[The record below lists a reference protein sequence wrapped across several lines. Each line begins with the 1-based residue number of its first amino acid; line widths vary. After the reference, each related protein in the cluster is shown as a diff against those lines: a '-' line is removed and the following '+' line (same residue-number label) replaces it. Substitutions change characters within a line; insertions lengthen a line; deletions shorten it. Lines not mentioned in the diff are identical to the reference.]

1 MILRSV
7 LRCRLLGLMG
17 LCVCLASG
25 ASWATTTGL
34 NNIPTADVVPAGV
47 LVLQQFT
54 NFGSDQETLAQLGL
68 KWGPAENWEIGLD
81 KRIYSS
87 GSGAGVAGAG
97 GMPAGPWVF
106 QAKYRHALPDGRT
119 AASLGIANAGED
131 SDVAGDPF
139 PYVVLSHDA
148 GAARAHGGY
157 SWQSSNAALFVGV
170 DKTFPSRL
178 TLRADWIQAND
189 REESVSS
196 VGFIQALRGPWLIE
210 GWVSFP
216 TEAGIENTFTLK
228 FDYVIEFGE

>member
-7 LRCRLLGLMG
+7 LRGGLLGLIG
-17 LCVCLASG
+17 LCVCLSAG
-25 ASWATTTGL
+25 ASWATTSGL
-34 NNIPTADVVPAGV
+34 NNIPTADVTPSGL
-47 LVLQQFT
+47 LVLQQIT
-54 NFGSDQETLAQLGL
+54 NFGPDQQTLAHLGF
-68 KWGPAENWEIGLD
+68 KWGPAENWEVGLD
-81 KRIYSS
+81 KRVYATGS
-87 GSGAGVAGAG
+87 GGGVSGAGGL
-97 GMPAGPWVF
+97 PAGPWVL
-106 QAKYRHALPDGRT
+106 QAKYRLQLADDRT
-119 AASLGIANAGED
+119 AAAVGVANVGDD
-131 SDVAGDPF
+131 SDVAGDSF

-148 GAARAHGGY
+148 GAARVHGGY

-189 REESVSS
+189 QDESVGSF
-196 VGFIQALRGPWLIE
+196 GFIQPLRGPWLIE